1 MKKRQERITQ
11 REDQMEDELSGI
23 SDVEWGEQKEERREE
38 EERPDRQQVQENP
51 EERME
56 EI

>member
-1 MKKRQERITQ
+1 MKKSQERITQ

-56 EI
+56 